1 MSGWRKKQ
9 IGELQ
14 VKEHCD
20 LLLEAL
26 VGPALVERWWASPNA
41 AFDGIPPREV
51 GIERV
56 HSYLLSHAYGGE
68 YF

>member
-1 MSGWRKKQ
+1 MTDQRKKQ
-9 IGELQ
+9 IGEL
-14 VKEHCD
+14 KAKDHSD

-26 VGPALVERWWASPNA
+26 VGPTLVERWWASPNA
-41 AFDGIPPREV
+41 AFDGLPPREV

-56 HSYLLSHAYGGE
+56 HSYLLSHAFGGE